1 MTDELILRLRDRTLT
16 LKAGRP
22 ALMGIVN
29 CSPDSFSDRTPLQ
42 DVEAQVAHGIALSE
56 AGAEII
62 DVGGESGVT
71 HTPIVDAPDE
81 IQRVV
86 PVVRRLVDHGLIV
99 SVDTW
104 KPEVAEAVLDA
115 GAHLINDVSGLY
127 HARLASVV
135 AARGAAIV
143 LMHTRADP
151 KTEYFPDYGARVVD
165 DVRNVLGNLRERA
178 LLAGVRADSIVLDP
192 GPDFSKMPGETVEVL
207 RDLPGLAVHGHPILL
222 AVSRKYFVGTI
233 IHREPDERLAGT
245 LAALGWCAERVKYSI
260 ARMHDVR
267 EAADYLRVRA
277 VLDGREPMP
286 SVERGSGADERL
298 QWLHDDDDD
307 DDESGDGGG
316 SREPAVR

>member
-1 MTDELILRLRDRTLT
+1 MTDELILRQRDQTLT

-29 CSPDSFSDRTPLQ
+29 CSSDSFADRTGRGTV
-42 DVEAQVAHGIALSE
+42 DARVEHGIRLADS
-56 AGAEII
+56 GAEII

-71 HTPIVDAPDE
+71 HTPVSTAKE
-81 IQRVV
+81 ECERVV
-86 PVVRRLVDHGLIV
+86 PVVRRLVDAGLIV

-104 KPEVAEAVLDA
+104 KPEVAEAALDA

-135 AARGAAIV
+135 AARGAGII

-151 KTEYFPDYGARVVD
+151 KTEYFPDYGSRVID
-165 DVRNVLGNLRERA
+165 DVRRVLGSLRERA
-178 LLAGVRADSIVLDP
+178 LQAGVRSDSIILDP
-192 GPDFSKMPGETVEVL
+192 GPDFAKMPAETVEVL
-207 RDLPGLAVHGHPILL
+207 RDLPTLSVHGHPILL

-233 IHREPDERLAGT
+233 INREPDQRLAGT
-245 LAALGWCAERVKYSI
+245 LAALGWCADRAKYSI

-277 VLDGREPMP
+277 VMDGAEPMP
-286 SVERGSGADERL
+286 SIDRDDVRL
-298 QWLHDDDDD
+298 QWLHDDQ
-307 DDESGDGGG
+307 DDEDEGDGGG
-316 SREPAVR
+316 SREPANR

>member
-1 MTDELILRLRDRTLT
+1 MTDQLILRLRDQTLT
-16 LKAGRP
+16 LQAGRP

-29 CSPDSFSDRTPLQ
+29 CGPDSFSDRHRLQ
-42 DVEAQVAHGIALSE
+42 SVEERVSHALKLAD

-71 HTPIVDAPDE
+71 HTPVSTAKQE
-81 IQRVV
+81 CERVV
-86 PVVRRLVDHGLIV
+86 PVVRRLVDAGLIV

-127 HARLASVV
+127 HARLANVV
-135 AARGAAIV
+135 AARGAGII

-151 KTEYFPDYGARVVD
+151 KTEYFPDYGSRVVD
-165 DVRNVLGNLRERA
+165 DVRHVLGSLRERA
-178 LLAGVRADSIVLDP
+178 LQAGVRSDSIILDP
-192 GPDFSKMPGETVEVL
+192 GPDFAKMPAETVEVL
-207 RDLPGLAVHGHPILL
+207 RDLPTLAVHGHPILL

-233 IHREPDERLAGT
+233 IHREPDKRLAGT
-245 LAALGWCAERVKYSI
+245 LAALGWCAERAKFSI

-277 VLDGREPMP
+277 VMDGREPMP
-286 SVERGSGADERL
+286 SIDRGDVRL
-298 QWLHDDDDD
+298 QWLHDGQDDDD
-307 DDESGDGGG
+307 DPGDEGG
-316 SREPAVR
+316 SREPANR